1 MQSKFR
7 NLWPAV
13 IFAILLMGTF
23 IYSRVLG
30 HSVSQP
36 NTSNLPQQN
45 SDLQIT
51 RSLTDEVRLLRLSIE
66 RSQTNVVIAQG
77 ILERIRI
84 QQEQVNFISQRLDN
98 VRNEIVSSQANLPKL
113 SQNILDAE
121 NRIKS
126 EEDDKAKATLQRE
139 YKEAQ
144 VIYEQQKILE
154 GQQKALADNLAY
166 QLQIEQG
173 KLDKLNEQFDKMEQE
188 MKSQQLQS
196 KQSSDKVNR

>member
-13 IFAILLMGTF
+13 IYAILLMGTF